1 MLNKID
7 NYLDELRKE
16 LSGYDPALIQDA
28 LFDAEEHL
36 RNAFEEAQTVKPEI
50 TESEAMPSIIEKY
63 GTPRDTAKAYLE
75 IEDYLTPAI
84 KSRKKGRKLDN
95 LLADFF
101 GIIADPQA
109 WKAFLYMIFSITG
122 MIYGL
127 WGIIGLMFCVFTPF
141 AIIVFPSIR
150 VIALLEGRIVE
161 ALLEI
166 RMPRKPIFQKKASEG
181 LIARI
186 KTLITDPITWKS
198 LAYMI
203 LQFPLGLIYAVTPLI
218 SMAVSLKFI
227 LYPLLDPVFGRPL
240 ITIKETAYFA
250 PVWTFPL
257 IFAVGVILL
266 FSTMHMVK
274 LIGKL
279 HGRYAKAML
288 VKK

>member
-7 NYLDELRKE
+7 DYLDELRKE
-16 LSGYDPALIQDA
+16 LSNADPALIQDA

-36 RNAFEEAQTVKPEI
+36 RNAFEETLAVKPDI
-50 TESEAMPSIIEKY
+50 TETEALPSIVEKY
-63 GTPRDTAKAYLE
+63 GSPKDTARAYLE
-75 IEDYLTPAI
+75 IEDYISPAI
-84 KSRKKGRKLDN
+84 RSRKKRKKPDN
-95 LLADFF
+95 LLANFF
-101 GIIADPQA
+101 CIIADSQT

-122 MIYGL
+122 VIYGL

-141 AIIVFPSIR
+141 AILIFPSIR

-161 ALLEI
+161 ALLGI
-166 RMPRKPIFQKKASEG
+166 RMPRKPIFHKKTSGG
-181 LIARI
+181 LVMHI
-186 KTLITDPITWKS
+186 KTLVTDPVTWKS

-203 LQFPLGLIYAVTPLI
+203 IQCPLGLIYAVTPLI
-218 SMAVSLKFI
+218 LLILSSKLI
-227 LYPLLDPVFGRPL
+227 LYPFLDLAFKSPL
-240 ITIKETAYFA
+240 ITIKETAYYA

-257 IFAVGVILL
+257 IFAAGIFLL
-266 FSTMHMVK
+266 LSTMHLVK

>member
-1 MLNKID
+1 MFNKID
-7 NYLDELRKE
+7 DYLDELRKE

-36 RNAFEEAQTVKPEI
+36 RNAFEEAQSVKTDI
-50 TESEAMPSIIEKY
+50 TESEALPSIIEKY
-63 GTPRDTAKAYLE
+63 GTPKDTAKAYLE
-75 IEDYLTPAI
+75 IEDYLTPAV
-84 KSRKKGRKLDN
+84 KSHKKGRKPDN
-95 LLADFF
+95 LLANFF
-101 GIIADPQA
+101 GIIADSKA

-161 ALLEI
+161 TLLET

-181 LIARI
+181 PITRI

-203 LQFPLGLIYAVTPLI
+203 LQFPLGLIYAVTPLLL
-218 SMAVSLKFI
+218 MAVSLKFI

-250 PVWTFPL
+250 PVWTFPV
-257 IFAVGVILL
+257 IFTVGVILL